1 MCDRARG
8 RDAARNLLYFS
19 SGGVDP
25 KCDTVVWGKAV
36 EAMESLS
43 NRGLAECWLE
53 LSRSVAKESSCNTQ
67 QVLLLKL
74 KVLFEMAMKE
84 STPQNA
90 SAQPIGMINDT
101 LERSILLAEQ
111 FWNLVHRVD
120 ELGKELRI
128 KYYADSLEGMN
139 DDAGTPLPQRFSSFG
154 GSDVDQMSEHASDRL
169 PAVRGG
175 GDEALRACCDKLAA
189 MMQEAGRRQM
199 ERLDELER
207 GVVGRLEA
215 AFKGRMDELE
225 RGVVGRL
232 EAAFKGRMD
241 ELERGVVGKLEAAF
255 KERMDELERGVVGRL
270 EAAFKGRMDELERG
284 VASRLDAAIRAATE
298 ARPAAADPP
307 PVPRAPDSTT
317 VRPAAGGIR
326 PAGHRTVARTEPSRN
341 SLSPEHSR
349 GSIVHEPVFRP
360 AGVVDYSRADNDIY
374 RMGLQ
379 YCGSSTDRQDA
390 LRTDTERFT
399 SPTSPFSSPRRSAS
413 RLA

>member
-241 ELERGVVGKLEAAF
+241 ELERGV
-255 KERMDELERGVVGRL
+255 
-270 EAAFKGRMDELERG
+270 
-284 VASRLDAAIRAATE
+284 ASRLDAAIRAATE

-360 AGVVDYSRADNDIY
+360 AGIVDYSRADNDIY

>member
-53 LSRSVAKESSCNTQ
+53 LSRSVAKESSCSTQ

-139 DDAGTPLPQRFSSFG
+139 VDAGTPLPQRFSSFG
-154 GSDVDQMSEHASDRL
+154 GSDVDQMSEHAASDRS

-215 AFKGRMDELE
+215 AFKGRIDELE

-232 EAAFKGRMD
+232 EAALKG
-241 ELERGVVGKLEAAF
+241 
-255 KERMDELERGVVGRL
+255 RMDELERGVVGRL
-270 EAAFKGRMDELERG
+270 EAALKGRLDELERG
-284 VASRLDAAIRAATE
+284 MAGRLDAAIRGATE

-317 VRPAAGGIR
+317 TVRPAAGGIR
-326 PAGHRTVARTEPSRN
+326 PAGYRTAAAPKAEPSRN

-360 AGVVDYSRADNDIY
+360 AGVVDYSRADNDI
-374 RMGLQ
+374 RRTDLQ
-379 YCGSSTDRQDA
+379 YFHPADRDDA
-390 LRTDTERFT
+390 LLRTDTERFT

>member
-53 LSRSVAKESSCNTQ
+53 LSRSVAKESSCSTQ

-139 DDAGTPLPQRFSSFG
+139 GDAGTPLPQRFSSFG

-225 RGVVGRL
+225 RGVVG
-232 EAAFKGRMD
+232 
-241 ELERGVVGKLEAAF
+241 KL
-255 KERMDELERGVVGRL
+255 D
-270 EAAFKGRMDELERG
+270 AAFKGRMDELERG

-326 PAGHRTVARTEPSRN
+326 PAGYRTAAAPRAEPSRT

>member
-1 MCDRARG
+1 MNGALAVRMCDVARG
-8 RDAARNLLYFS
+8 REAAKNLLYFS
-19 SGGVDP
+19 RGGMDDR
-25 KCDTVVWGKAV
+25 CDRAVWEKAV
-36 EAMESLS
+36 GTMGSLS
-43 NRGLAECWLE
+43 RMGLAECWLA
-53 LSRSVAKESSCNTQ
+53 LSRSVEGGE
-67 QVLLLKL
+67 QVSLMKL
-74 KVLFEMAMKE
+74 KTLFEMAMME
-84 STPQNA
+84 SA
-90 SAQPIGMINDT
+90 SQSPSAPSVDILHDA

-111 FWNLVHRVD
+111 FWDLIRRVD
-120 ELGKELRI
+120 AFGDGLGVKIRSDQIQE
-128 KYYADSLEGMN
+128 ASSG
-139 DDAGTPLPQRFSSFG
+139 ATTPAAPLFTPRS
-154 GSDVDQMSEHASDRL
+154 GSVSPPLDFA
-169 PAVRGG
+169 GG
-175 GDEALRACCDKLAA
+175 GRIAPLGVDGGEALRACCDRLAA
-189 MMQEAGRRQM
+189 MIQASHRQM
-199 ERLDELER
+199 ERVMER
-207 GVVGRLEA
+207 L
-215 AFKGRMDELE
+215 
-225 RGVVGRL
+225 
-232 EAAFKGRMD
+232 D